1 MSCREYFTC
10 KNCGFSYMDVNYYF
24 CFKDDTG
31 LIEKYES
38 LFSTVNYSDGSIIRG
53 RVIQHYCRSCDKVV
67 SVYQTGL
74 GSSLFSRESTIDFLR
89 EFIPKKRERLLKT
102 SVLLNSFVDMVKS
115 DAGLIELND
124 FLKEHDDE
132 LYYKVDLDDFL
143 GEKPFE
149 SMDFH
154 IRDYIKEEAL
164 IDFDNRT
171 FSRSELYN
179 WSNKDLNRF
188 PSYNLDRLHSRD
200 LDLKSLYGD
209 ISNHLS
215 EISAKDLNRDELYS
229 EVSSYFDYISY
240 DLKFMKREIPC
251 INYYGDEFNVTL
263 DGEEV
268 DCEVCPECGE
278 EFYIVSPQSPCPKCG
293 KKEIDYHRVFFD

>member
-1 MSCREYFTC
+1 M
-10 KNCGFSYMDVNYYF
+10 
-24 CFKDDTG
+24 
-31 LIEKYES
+31 
-38 LFSTVNYSDGSIIRG
+38 
-53 RVIQHYCRSCDKVV
+53 
-67 SVYQTGL
+67 
-74 GSSLFSRESTIDFLR
+74 
-89 EFIPKKRERLLKT
+89 
-102 SVLLNSFVDMVKS
+102 
-115 DAGLIELND
+115 
-124 FLKEHDDE
+124 
-132 LYYKVDLDDFL
+132 YYKVDLDDFL

-200 LDLKSLYGD
+200 LDLKSLYRD

-240 DLKFMKREIPC
+240 DLKFMEREIPC